1 MTLTHSEPFHFME
14 FRHGPM
20 SMVTSETAIVG
31 LLSEENRAQ
40 ERAVLDEMPTLGGK
54 ILSVAE
60 TNADITF
67 ESGVLEL
74 GRGVLLI
81 KILIHPTR
89 NLQIQVLHICPQPR
103 IAKDHFSEQSASIF
117 GHPWQRDGI

>member
-40 ERAVLDEMPTLGGK
+40 EKAVLDEMAILGGK

-67 ESGVLEL
+67 ESGVLEP
-74 GRGVLLI
+74 GRGVLYLPALQLMAFYRSVA
-81 KILIHPTR
+81 KGLNPDSPN
-89 NLQIQVLHICPQPR
+89 NLSTVVRLVL
-103 IAKDHFSEQSASIF
+103 
-117 GHPWQRDGI
+117 